1 MALSLTIIPDT
12 DTIDTFHNNTT
23 LPNQVYVIKGTVE
36 INVSRPIQVKQLY
49 VQFRGNVESL
59 VGVSDLQFEEKHAV
73 FGDQIPID
81 QWETLDDDEL
91 SLVSRLSRR
100 AFGQSLAIYSLIDE
114 SLCLLDE
121 PRLFPKGKTSWPF
134 HLTLHQIHLLPP
146 SILTP
151 HHKIAYH
158 LLARIKLNSLTER
171 VRVTYWHVCMQITND
186 HDATIRMQP
195 LKHKRQILGAS
206 QKISLSRHSYPN
218 MQTVNELHR
227 VRYRGSRSQRISY
240 EISMAKSVCLQQN
253 TVDFNCQFHSF
264 VEDTKIKTIEYY
276 LEQIET
282 YPTKPGTQ
290 ITMETED
297 NTVNLNLRLP
307 FDLPHI
313 SPPIHTHT
321 LKISHRLKVLVKF
334 RDEIREKNMSLSF
347 PLTVVTVPSRLT
359 NNRSVSVTHAQ
370 IEIDPWNHEQTH
382 DLPSYFQA
390 IREGMPPSP
399 FIEDN

>member
-1 MALSLTIIPDT
+1 MG
-12 DTIDTFHNNTT
+12 TIDTFHNNTI

-36 INVSRPIQVKQLY
+36 ISVSRPIQVKQLY

-59 VGVSDLQFEEKHAV
+59 VGVSDLQFEEKHTV

-91 SLVSRLSRR
+91 GLVSRLSRR

-134 HLTLHQIHLLPP
+134 HLTLRHIHLLPP

-158 LLARIKLNSLTER
+158 LLARIKLTSLTER
-171 VRVTYWHVCMQITND
+171 VRVTYWHICMQIMND
-186 HDATIRMQP
+186 HDATIQMQP

-218 MQTVNELHR
+218 MQAVNELHR

-240 EISMAKSVCLQQN
+240 EISVAKFICLQQN
-253 TVDFNCQFHSF
+253 TMDFNCQFHSL

-276 LEQIET
+276 LEQTEI
-282 YPTKPGTQ
+282 YP
-290 ITMETED
+290 
-297 NTVNLNLRLP
+297 
-307 FDLPHI
+307 
-313 SPPIHTHT
+313 
-321 LKISHRLKVLVKF
+321 
-334 RDEIREKNMSLSF
+334 
-347 PLTVVTVPSRLT
+347 
-359 NNRSVSVTHAQ
+359 
-370 IEIDPWNHEQTH
+370 
-382 DLPSYFQA
+382 
-390 IREGMPPSP
+390 
-399 FIEDN
+399 